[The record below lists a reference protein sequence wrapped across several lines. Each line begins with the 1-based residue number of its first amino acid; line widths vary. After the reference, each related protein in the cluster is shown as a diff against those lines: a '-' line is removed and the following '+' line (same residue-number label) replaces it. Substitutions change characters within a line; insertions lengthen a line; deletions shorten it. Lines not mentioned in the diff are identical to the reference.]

1 MEELIILILLGI
13 GASTAWLTLSLLTGA
28 VVMKV
33 VVYLLNKIGGKKIM
47 NIWDLLRKYD
57 CINIKIESAEE
68 MKEMLE
74 LAKENNFNIGYEDYH
89 DGIYV
94 YFEGDNLEFTYA
106 NLIDRQ
112 RTKQYNYDFQKIKHH
127 LK

>member
-1 MEELIILILLGI
+1 
-13 GASTAWLTLSLLTGA
+13 
-28 VVMKV
+28 
-33 VVYLLNKIGGKKIM
+33 M

-94 YFEGDNLEFTYA
+94 YFEGDNLQFTYA

>member
-1 MEELIILILLGI
+1 
-13 GASTAWLTLSLLTGA
+13 
-28 VVMKV
+28 
-33 VVYLLNKIGGKKIM
+33 M
-47 NIWDLLRKYD
+47 NIWDLFKKYD
-57 CINIKIESAEE
+57 CINIKIDSAEE

-74 LAKENNFNIGYEDYH
+74 LAKENKFYIGYEDYH

>member
-1 MEELIILILLGI
+1 
-13 GASTAWLTLSLLTGA
+13 
-28 VVMKV
+28 
-33 VVYLLNKIGGKKIM
+33 M
-47 NIWDLLRKYD
+47 NVWDLLKKYD

-112 RTKQYNYDFQKIKHH
+112 RTKQYNYDFKKIKHH

>member
-1 MEELIILILLGI
+1 M
-13 GASTAWLTLSLLTGA
+13 
-28 VVMKV
+28 
-33 VVYLLNKIGGKKIM
+33 M
-47 NIWDLLRKYD
+47 NIWDLFKKYD
-57 CINIKIESAEE
+57 CINIKIDSKKE

-74 LAKENNFNIGYEDYH
+74 LAKENNFEIPYEEYH
-89 DGIYV
+89 EGIYV

>member
-1 MEELIILILLGI
+1 
-13 GASTAWLTLSLLTGA
+13 
-28 VVMKV
+28 
-33 VVYLLNKIGGKKIM
+33 M
-47 NIWDLLRKYD
+47 NVWDLFKKYD

>member
-1 MEELIILILLGI
+1 MD
-13 GASTAWLTLSLLTGA
+13 
-28 VVMKV
+28 
-33 VVYLLNKIGGKKIM
+33 
-47 NIWDLLRKYD
+47 IWDLFKKCD
-57 CINIKIESAEE
+57 CINIKIDSIEE
-68 MKEMLE
+68 MKEMLK
-74 LAKENNFNIGYEDYH
+74 LAKENNFKIHYGHYYE
-89 DGIYV
+89 GIYV